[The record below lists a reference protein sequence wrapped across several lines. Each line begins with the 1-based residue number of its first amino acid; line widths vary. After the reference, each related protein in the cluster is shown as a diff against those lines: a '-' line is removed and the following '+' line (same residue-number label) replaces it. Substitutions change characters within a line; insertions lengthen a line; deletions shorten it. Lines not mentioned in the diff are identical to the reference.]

1 MTADLKPALFEEF
14 QARHIPGTYDLNCTI
29 KTTAFACCLLPI
41 GTFGGTFGGTIAAT
55 GEVLSN

>member
-1 MTADLKPALFEEF
+1 MPKREF

-29 KTTAFACCLLPI
+29 KTTAFACCLLPV
-41 GTFGGTFGGTIAAT
+41 GTTDTTGGTFGGTIAAT